1 MPRKGNVLKRKVELD
16 PKYGD
21 VVISKFLNSLMRGG
35 KKSKAEKILYGALEM
50 IDKKTGKD
58 SLEVFHKALRNIK
71 PAVEVRS
78 RRVGGTTYQIPMDVS
93 PFRKQSL
100 AIRWL
105 LNAIRPRKR
114 KGKSMA
120 EKLSSE
126 LMDAAENKGE
136 AIKKKEDTHRIA
148 DSNRAF
154 AHYRW

>member
-1 MPRKGNVLKRKVELD
+1 MPRKGNVIKRKVELG

-21 VVISKFLNSLMRGG
+21 VVISKFLNSLMRDG
-35 KKSKAEKILYGALEM
+35 KKSKAEKILYGALE
-50 IDKKTGKD
+50 IIGKKTGQD

-78 RRVGGTTYQIPMDVS
+78 RRVGGATYQIPMDVS

-105 LNAIRPRKR
+105 LESTRKR
-114 KGKSMA
+114 NEKSMA

-126 LMDAAENKGE
+126 LMDAAENKGG
-136 AIKKKEDTHRIA
+136 AIKKKEETHRTA